1 MSKSICIV
9 QNIDEII
16 YILNKVKKH
25 KIFLPLD
32 LSTQLYCINN
42 KIKFY
47 DPLKMINKSFH
58 QETLVYSKK
67 LIQDLDFGDISMDS
81 HKKELRALIRFK
93 FHSIAFLL
101 ELIEQLKFADKVDEI
116 IVTGWDRYYD
126 QYSKKNIF
134 VSDLVLNLI
143 KDIKITS
150 LNKIIYQN
158 YSTNEECDFLV
169 DDTDLEKNKEYILV
183 TNLGY
188 NFFRIIMSLQ
198 RQKMKIIVPFLFK
211 ISFFKKIIYNLL
223 KVKFIELKKTKSLDS
238 SQIILPKIKF
248 IYKGKDLSKILNSRL
263 MQEKKNIIK
272 LKNQSKAIDNFFKR
286 TKIKLVITNLS
297 RGIFGYFID
306 LAKKLKITSI
316 CIPHGTLAPN
326 FDEYDR
332 LYKDTISEAVTSKNA
347 DFHASQSII
356 AKEFFELKKNNFNKI
371 LNTGNLIFCG
381 KKRKI
386 KKKKNKILFAVTL
399 KDFET
404 IRPLGDELYYEF
416 LDNLYF
422 LENLSKKYE
431 FKFLVKLHPRGYDE
445 FENLKKAFPKLEFSK
460 KKIDKALDE
469 SFVTLTFSST
479 TIEDSLSA
487 QCPVILLDR
496 WKRYK
501 HCIAEE
507 NTKKK
512 NSAVYYIDD
521 GEKLVDCLNTISSS
535 ENIDF
540 SKYYSNNNYNFNI
553 KKTLD
558 NLLSE

>member
-9 QNIDEII
+9 QNVDEII
-16 YILNKVKKH
+16 YILNKVKKQ

-47 DPLKMINKSFH
+47 DPLKLINKSFH

-67 LIQDLDFGDISMDS
+67 LIQDLEFGDISMDS
-81 HKKELRALIRFK
+81 HKKELRAFIRFR

-101 ELIEQLKFADKVDEI
+101 ELIEQLKFYDKVDEI

-126 QYSKKNIF
+126 QFSKKNIF
-134 VSDLVLNLI
+134 VSDLVFNLI

-150 LNKIIYQN
+150 LNKIIYEN
-158 YSTNEECDFLV
+158 YSSNEEYDFQV
-169 DDTDLEKNKEYILV
+169 NDSNLEKNKEYILV

-188 NFFRIIMSLQ
+188 NFFRIVMSLQ
-198 RQKMKIIVPFLFK
+198 RQKMKIIVPLLGK

-223 KVKFIELKKTKSLDS
+223 KVKFVELKKTKSKNS
-238 SQIILPKIKF
+238 FQITLPKINF

-263 MQEKKNIIK
+263 IQEKKNLIK
-272 LKNQSKAIDNFFKR
+272 LKTQSEAIDNFFKR
-286 TKIKLVITNLS
+286 IRIKLVITNLS
-297 RGIFGYFID
+297 KGVFGYFID
-306 LAKKLKITSI
+306 LAKKSNITSI
-316 CIPHGTLAPN
+316 CIPHGTLAQS

-332 LYKDTISEAVTSKNA
+332 IYKDIISEAVTSKNA

-356 AKEFFELKKNNFNKI
+356 AKEFFDLKKNNYNKI

-381 KKRKI
+381 NKKKI

-399 KDFET
+399 KDFEG

-422 LENLSKKYE
+422 LENLSKKHE
-431 FKFLVKLHPRGYDE
+431 LKFLVKLHPRGYDE
-445 FENLKKAFPKLEFSK
+445 FDNLKKAFPKLEFSK
-460 KKIDKALDE
+460 KKINKALDE

-479 TIEDSLSA
+479 TIEDSLSS

-507 NTKKK
+507 NTKIK
-512 NSAVYYIDD
+512 NSAVYYATNEKNLLESINSIKKSNQINFGKYIFKGNSKKNFDNILK
-521 GEKLVDCLNTISSS
+521 KLVV
-535 ENIDF
+535 
-540 SKYYSNNNYNFNI
+540 
-553 KKTLD
+553 
-558 NLLSE
+558 